1 MKGVIKMTNFKVL
14 SKKLKKQQGQ
24 TVVVRTVEETLT
36 KQDLM
41 KERDNISRRKEQ
53 LRIQSQNIKNEY
65 NALVT
70 KETEISELLT
80 QIPEELETV

>member
-1 MKGVIKMTNFKVL
+1 MTNFKVL